1 MKKHTYLILAFL
13 AVTLLSNCTKEDL
26 TGDLIV
32 NARDITG
39 SSIIGETVYIYAN
52 EADFNNL
59 IYFDTQVTDNSGQVR
74 FLELDPG
81 VYWVDCDFD
90 NAAGGTTTIWG
101 SGSVSAGYETTIT
114 ITP

>member
-1 MKKHTYLILAFL
+1 MRQITSITLAILM
-13 AVTLLSNCTKEDL
+13 AVLVASCQKEDL
-26 TGDLIV
+26 TGDLVV
-32 NARDITG
+32 NARDGGGASIT
-39 SSIIGETVYIYAN
+39 GETVYIYAN

-59 IYFDTQVTDNSGQVR
+59 IYFDTRVTDNSGQVR
-74 FLELDPG
+74 FIDLDPG